1 MLNPRVGSK
10 SILIDSN
17 GTPMYGYV
25 ICKFGWL
32 ALYCCRKLRRSI
44 NLRSKT
50 DIALEQESN
59 KASIF
64 K

>member
-1 MLNPRVGSK
+1 MLNLRVSSK

-17 GTPMYGYV
+17 GTPIYGYV
-25 ICKFGWL
+25 IYKFGWL
-32 ALYCCRKLRRSI
+32 ALYYYRKLRRSI

-50 DIALEQESN
+50 NIVLERESN
-59 KASIF
+59 KAYIF

>member
-1 MLNPRVGSK
+1 MLNLRVSSK
-10 SILIDSN
+10 LMSIDGN
-17 GTPMYGYV
+17 GTLIYGYV
-25 ICKFGWL
+25 IYKFGWL
-32 ALYCCRKLRRSI
+32 ALYYYRKLRRSI

-50 DIALEQESN
+50 NIALERESN